1 MNNDKVTIMEG
12 NTLLVLTRP
21 LIMKLE
27 RQWAG
32 FFMINRD
39 YVEFSMVGARL
50 GLCLSV
56 KLFYDI
62 NEWFQMHAV
71 KLPTNGN
78 VSKSLQL
85 SLIETF
91 HHNNM
96 NFIVHSF
103 LSRTVS
109 NWAVINHLYVVTSLA
124 NIGSASHM

>member
-1 MNNDKVTIMEG
+1 MEG

-39 YVEFSMVGARL
+39 YVEFSMAGARL

-71 KLPTNGN
+71 KIFTA
-78 VSKSLQL
+78 KS
-85 SLIETF
+85 
-91 HHNNM
+91 HW
-96 NFIVHSF
+96 NFPSQQYEF
-103 LSRTVS
+103 YST
-109 NWAVINHLYVVTSLA
+109 
-124 NIGSASHM
+124 